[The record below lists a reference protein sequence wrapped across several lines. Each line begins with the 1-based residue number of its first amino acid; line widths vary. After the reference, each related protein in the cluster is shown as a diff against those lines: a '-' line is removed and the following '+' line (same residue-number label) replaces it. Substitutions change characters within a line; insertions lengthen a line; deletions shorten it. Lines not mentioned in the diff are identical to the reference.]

1 MRFIALTIS
10 IDNKIPSYQD
20 GIMREIKDW
29 FVSKDYFLTLE
40 RDLKTKPQGFYLFET
55 KNIKLDLPIDEC
67 EKFLERYKKD
77 KVKYKLTSLEDVFE
91 LDFVSK

>member
-1 MRFIALTIS
+1 MRFVALTIS
-10 IDNKIPSYQD
+10 IDNKVPSYQD
-20 GIMREIKDW
+20 GIMKEIKNW

-55 KNIKLDLPIDEC
+55 NKEINLSLKEC
-67 EKFLERYKKD
+67 ETFLERYKKD

-91 LDFVSK
+91 LSFISK